1 MPTELLTAL
10 QSVANGNLTTSN
22 RFNYNTVLS
31 HYEKMRLIETP
42 TGSIPNPAMNALTP
56 YEKGILDTM
65 IAAKVVIPEDQIPI
79 IFSAA
84 REQLIDP
91 NFSDRA
97 NRFLGETSL
106 DDWLSTSINSFSLLS
121 PDQRESIKALANVTI
136 AQSFASPAMATSPS
150 GLKTALNR
158 QMDEFFPDGGGKVVQ
173 IDTNGMPSRRTQY
186 ALSKTVGSYEDDFVS
201 YVLSDVQKLAGE
213 GFTAR
218 NFYSEIVSSTPKFFA
233 PTLYT
238 MGREAIVNS
247 LRGDKYLELVPS
259 GPDSLGGVSYYV
271 HEFDPRTGIRKMVQ
285 RNDGQGPIIVST
297 KERGFTSIVDGKVA
311 AENAEQLRRAE
322 FDKLIYETELS
333 QIPVMP

>member
-22 RFNYNTVLS
+22 RFNYNTVLA

-42 TGSIPNPAMNALTP
+42 TGSIQNPAINALTI
-56 YEKGILDTM
+56 YEKGVLDTM
-65 IAAKVVIPEDQIPI
+65 IAAKVIIPEDQIPV

-84 REQLIDP
+84 SQQLIDP

-158 QMDEFFPDGGGKVVQ
+158 QMDEWFPDGGGKVVQ

-186 ALSKTVGSYEDDFVS
+186 ALSKTVAKHQDDFVS

-218 NFYSEIVSSTPKFFA
+218 NFYGGPPVPF
-233 PTLYT
+233 
-238 MGREAIVNS
+238 G
-247 LRGDKYLELVPS
+247 VPS
-259 GPDSLGGVSYYV
+259 ATPEIMGSLNGGRLEPYLDFVPAGPDTFGGISYYA
-271 HEFDPRTGIRKMVQ
+271 HEFNPRTGIRRMIQ
-285 RNDGQGPIIVST
+285 RNDGIGALIIST
-297 KERGFTSIVDGKVA
+297 MELGFTSIVEAKEA
-311 AENAEQLRRAE
+311 AENANSIRQAE
-322 FDKLIYETELS
+322 FNRLIYETELS